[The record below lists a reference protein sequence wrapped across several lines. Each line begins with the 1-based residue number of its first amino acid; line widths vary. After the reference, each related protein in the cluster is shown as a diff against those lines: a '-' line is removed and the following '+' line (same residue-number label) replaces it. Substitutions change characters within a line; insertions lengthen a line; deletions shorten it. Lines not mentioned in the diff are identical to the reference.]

1 MLSLVVDSSAN
12 LTRAEAARLGVTMVP
27 MTYRID
33 GELREETFMGENGD
47 FAQALHDKRLTE
59 AHGAKP
65 EAFQQAFSRLVET
78 GSDVVCITTSAK
90 VSSCYRS
97 ACKAADQVRSAIRNK
112 VGATSREANSAA
124 AAGAAGLPRI
134 KVLDS
139 MSTICGVESLASLAR
154 KLDASGASFDDI
166 VATLEAARADQGIGF
181 SVPSTATLRHTGR
194 MALIPLSV
202 GTFLNRYPV
211 LSVRDG
217 AVIHVKTTRG
227 VQNLAHELVELVPT
241 DAPRNLTLTY
251 FGTQGRACTELL
263 RCVRDKF
270 SGINVRVKEGGPVLA
285 SILGPGAVSLAW
297 GPAAKA

>member
-1 MLSLVVDSSAN
+1 
-12 LTRAEAARLGVTMVP
+12 
-27 MTYRID
+27 
-33 GELREETFMGENGD
+33 MGENGD

-97 ACKAADQVRSAIRNK
+97 ACNAADQVRSAIRNK
-112 VGATSREANSAA
+112 AGATSREANSAA

-166 VATLEAARADQGIGF
+166 VATLEVARADQGIGF

-227 VQNLAHELVELVPT
+227 VQNLARELVELVPT
-241 DAPRNLTLTY
+241 DAPRSLTLTY
-251 FGTQGRACTELL
+251 FGAQGRACTELL

>member
-1 MLSLVVDSSAN
+1 
-12 LTRAEAARLGVTMVP
+12 
-27 MTYRID
+27 
-33 GELREETFMGENGD
+33 
-47 FAQALHDKRLTE
+47 
-59 AHGAKP
+59 
-65 EAFQQAFSRLVET
+65 
-78 GSDVVCITTSAK
+78 
-90 VSSCYRS
+90 
-97 ACKAADQVRSAIRNK
+97 
-112 VGATSREANSAA
+112 
-124 AAGAAGLPRI
+124 
-134 KVLDS
+134 

-194 MALIPLSV
+194 LALIPLSV

-217 AVIHVKTTRG
+217 AVVHVKTTRG
-227 VQNLAHELVELVPT
+227 VQNLARELVELVPT
-241 DAPRNLTLTY
+241 DAPRSLTLTY